1 MEPVDTVNTEGAD
14 SFSATEEEQILEVV
28 LLGVIQAVVI
38 DEFMWDT
45 INEMNE

>member
-1 MEPVDTVNTEGAD
+1 MEPVDNVDNAGGTASSAAD
-14 SFSATEEEQILEVV
+14 EEAILEVV

-38 DEFMWDT
+38 DDFMWDT